1 MHACKL
7 HRVDCSRLIEFLPV
21 CSLIEN
27 KQDCATLY
35 CIRMVMDLDE
45 YVRSSVKRREKMF
58 FCALGVLSVQSSQKG
73 KGLGFCSRNFL
84 WHFLPLFVLPQ
95 YTSDPF
101 FCVGFLSDDYSSSEA
116 SGWSCKLS
124 FQDIDHGQTDPQ
136 MCSMYAAEIYEH
148 LRMAEV
154 CP

>member
-1 MHACKL
+1 MFSLDWVFACLLVYRIQTGLRYIVL
-7 HRVDCSRLIEFLPV
+7 HLYGDGFGRVCEELS
-21 CSLIEN
+21 
-27 KQDCATLY
+27 
-35 CIRMVMDLDE
+35 
-45 YVRSSVKRREKMF
+45 EKKGEMF
-58 FCALGVLSVQSSQKG
+58 FCALGVFSVQSFQKG

-84 WHFLPLFVLPQ
+84 WHLLPLFVLPQ